1 VHVGRVH
8 RRVLQAV
15 EEHRIV
21 RPRAASDR
29 YSAVRHASFIAG
41 PVTDAGRR

>member
-1 VHVGRVH
+1 
-8 RRVLQAV
+8 V

-21 RPRAASDR
+21 RPRAAPDR
-29 YSAVRHASFIAG
+29 HSAVRHAGRTAG